1 MKFIFKI
8 SILFFV
14 VPLNF
19 LAQPYFELNLFL
31 KIVKTNHP
39 VIKQCDIILENADQK
54 LTKAKGAYDPV
65 ISSSINKKEI
75 NDNLY
80 YNLFEGNLKVPIWSG
95 IEIQS
100 GYNRNS
106 GSFLNPE
113 NYLEANNLWYTGI
126 SIPIGRNLLMDVRLS
141 EIKKSKELIKL
152 SLQEV
157 RIVKNNLI
165 FQALKQYWLWV
176 EKYNDFKIYEEFVE
190 LSYNRF
196 LAVKEG
202 FLSGDLA
209 SIDSLES
216 FVMYQSRLYKKS
228 QYEKEYINETIKLS
242 NYLWLENNIPL
253 ELTDQLNPPHYSILL
268 NHPDLHVDTNQNS
281 INTIL
286 DNHPSI
292 LLIDKNVE
300 IQKINKR
307 LAKENLKPQL
317 DLKYNFLNQEKTINQ
332 YNFNNY
338 KMGVNFSY
346 SLFLRKERS
355 QIGLVN
361 LKLRDLEYD
370 RFLKKQSLLNTTKN
384 FINELVFTEN
394 QADIFEEITKNYAS
408 LLNGEKLKFEAG
420 ESSIFLLNTRESK
433 LIESKLTLVQ
443 LKVRAIVNDYGID
456 WSLGILDK

>member
-8 SILFFV
+8 SILLFV

-19 LAQPYFELNLFL
+19 LAQPYFELNQFL

-176 EKYNDFKIYEEFVE
+176 EKYN
-190 LSYNRF
+190 
-196 LAVKEG
+196 AG
-202 FLSGDLA
+202 
-209 SIDSLES
+209 
-216 FVMYQSRLYKKS
+216 
-228 QYEKEYINETIKLS
+228 
-242 NYLWLENNIPL
+242 IP
-253 ELTDQLNPPHYSILL
+253 
-268 NHPDLHVDTNQNS
+268 
-281 INTIL
+281 
-286 DNHPSI
+286 
-292 LLIDKNVE
+292 
-300 IQKINKR
+300 
-307 LAKENLKPQL
+307 
-317 DLKYNFLNQEKTINQ
+317 
-332 YNFNNY
+332 
-338 KMGVNFSY
+338 
-346 SLFLRKERS
+346 
-355 QIGLVN
+355 
-361 LKLRDLEYD
+361 
-370 RFLKKQSLLNTTKN
+370 
-384 FINELVFTEN
+384 
-394 QADIFEEITKNYAS
+394 
-408 LLNGEKLKFEAG
+408 
-420 ESSIFLLNTRESK
+420 
-433 LIESKLTLVQ
+433 
-443 LKVRAIVNDYGID
+443 
-456 WSLGILDK
+456 